1 MKVSLNQTIQSSKQ
15 PNFKGREIAK
25 DEYGERYYK
34 WSAPFDPS
42 RFDCYLDVYPVQ
54 PDRNGDYSS
63 NDFKKRYK
71 DIRTGKDSIQL
82 NAGINNIDLDYIFG
96 RVQDAPFAYRYRL
109 QPKGNPSAPPIF
121 MVDAGDVVDKRTYGN
136 GDWESVYNIVVP
148 TSSMGGKAGAAILI
162 GADNFDARYMY
173 DKNGNIVP
181 NPDAEKNLNTFK
193 NFSNHIGG
201 SLAGVHQALRDGRL
215 DPYSIIF
222 YLPHTSGDKLSSA
235 GYWLE
240 SGFQLS
246 AAGDTIDNFTKF
258 QNEMFAKSKKLVM
271 DSALTS
277 EGMSGIHIQSILQH
291 GADDVFFD
299 WFRAN
304 SLKNMTAKIG
314 AFGTKTQYIRH
325 KLINAP
331 ATPVQDANG
340 HITWKKNVK
349 YNKHNPTYVQVYNVD
364 QASPEQVTN
373 PNLKIDKYGN
383 PNGSNPMRYGT
394 HNDTIMAYCFPI
406 KYDTYKDNVDRLN
419 ELNKNL
425 RQQKKPVIP
434 VESYMGTRI
443 LTKFEGFEFENKI
456 EGGFYTWDANADIA
470 KFDYADTVED
480 LEDAMHL
487 PLNERKAYFLNKAQK
502 RAEVLDYAVSSLNYW
517 IGKTNQEYNLYVAQ
531 NLRGMDINNAAE
543 AGKFIQDKIK
553 KGILP
558 EKINQEKINTEI
570 IENVLNGD
578 YLLHGKDSVDNF
590 HDTILGGLMAY
601 PLESTEAGKDILALF
616 STPYITNRATKP
628 EYIGK
633 SRIELLKHRNP
644 HLTEQYENVYNL
656 TTRMYAEEMYDF
668 ARKVIDD
675 INADLPNNSKL
686 NRDGDT
692 SDYGKYVIPIITQE
706 IAKFAVVKGLFPDVD
721 YKINKE
727 RGGITYDY
735 DEMKKKSLKSLG
747 INLTNQ
753 ENEAEDL
760 VLKLKRGIRNISESD
775 RKHLVK
781 AIHKMID
788 GTNVKDFEM
797 AEMIVDRTGLGMQ
810 LRVDA
815 AKDFSNMDGLR
826 NGADRFD
833 DNWNQVIRVLNTIG
847 SNVRK
852 VNPNIYIVPEITNE
866 VDLYKLGEG
875 DMSDRFN
882 WKKGVYDGKF
892 EYTDDLIMK
901 LIRETQIDAVANY
914 QKYFTNIGAIY
925 GKKGDDGQDWGENQD
940 ERMYNIFRQAKS
952 EDRYDRNRDG
962 ANDAA
967 EAFLFSV
974 PYDSINKSYTFVAN
988 HDKPRI
994 NHVLSLDMG
1003 LFFANLNNNLS
1014 GQEKEYRRR
1023 AYEVLNPDK
1032 DPNNTKAVDDY
1043 DFSYVSSMA
1052 IARGESL
1059 NHAFYNALNELS
1071 NKKDSKGYDL
1081 INPAQ
1086 KDEILF
1092 GLKKVVADFAAG
1104 KYKDIYFE
1112 PDNFG
1117 VEEVD
1122 KVIRL
1127 IVDEYAD
1134 KNMSKLSPEAKEAL
1148 FDKAFEVIID
1158 TALNNSL
1165 GMDKFLVNS
1174 PGIPT
1179 IYAGDD
1185 TGSTGFERLKNNS
1198 FTKNRSAVRHDYV
1211 DKYDFIKKR
1220 KEQKEAIMMLRSR
1233 PALHALNDGA
1243 MFLLKQ
1249 QGSREGRNVT
1259 GILRYS
1265 TDGSAVISLLNTAG
1279 ISHDYRR
1286 KTDPYNNRT
1295 TINDNKIDLS
1305 YDGRDGFI
1313 GLHGG
1318 LEQGMVFVN
1327 AFDPNDTYRVFYGGE
1342 DNYYLAKDK
1351 NCTQPIV
1358 LTDNTLT
1365 LYHASPELQ
1374 NLDKEFQE
1382 RVANAK
1388 KTNTSFCGK
1397 AYVNQVY
1404 NVAPVNYKKSE
1415 EVKTGAKLEIVSK

>member
-1 MKVSLNQTIQSSKQ
+1 MKVSLTRTLQASKQ
-15 PNFKGREIAK
+15 PDFKGREIAK
-25 DEYGERYYK
+25 NEYGERYYR

-42 RFDCYLDVYPVQ
+42 RFDCYLDVYPVT
-54 PDRNGDYSS
+54 PDRNGDYYS

-71 DIRTGKDSIQL
+71 DIRTGEETIKL
-82 NAGINNIDLDYIFG
+82 EAGINNIDLDYIFG
-96 RVQDAPFAYRYRL
+96 RVEDAPFAYRYRL
-109 QPKGNPSAPPIF
+109 QPKNDLTAPPIF
-121 MVDAGDVVDKRTYGN
+121 MVDTGDIVDKRNYMD
-136 GDWESVYNIVVP
+136 DWENVYNIVVP
-148 TSSMGGKAGAAILI
+148 TGSMGGKAGAAILI
-162 GADNFDARYMY
+162 GADNFDVRYKY
-173 DKNGNIVP
+173 DKKGNIVP
-181 NPDAEKNLNTFK
+181 NPNAEKNYGTFK

-222 YLPHTSGDKLSSA
+222 YLPHASGDHLSPA

-246 AAGDTIDNFTKF
+246 AAGDTIDNFTRF
-258 QNEMFAKSKKLVM
+258 QNELFAKGKKLVM

-291 GADDVFFD
+291 GEDDVFFD
-299 WFRAN
+299 WFRARA
-304 SLKNMTAKIG
+304 LKNMTAKIG
-314 AFGTKTQYIRH
+314 AFGTKTQFIRH

-331 ATPVQDANG
+331 ANPVQDANG
-340 HITWKKNVK
+340 HITWVKNLK
-349 YNKHNPTYVQVYNVD
+349 YEKHNPTYVQVYNVD
-364 QASPEQVTN
+364 QASPEQITN

-383 PNGSNPMRYGT
+383 PNGSNPLRYGT
-394 HNDTIMAYCFPI
+394 HNDTMMAYSFPI
-406 KYDTYKDNVDRLN
+406 NFKTYEENVGRLN
-419 ELNKNL
+419 ELNKTL
-425 RQQKKPVIP
+425 RHQKKAVIP
-434 VESYMGTRI
+434 LESYMGTRI
-443 LTKFEGFEFENKI
+443 LTKFEKFEFENKI
-456 EGGFYTWDANADIA
+456 DGGFYTWDANADIA

-480 LEDAMHL
+480 LEEAMHL
-487 PLNERKAYFLNKAQK
+487 PLNERNAYFLNKAQK
-502 RAEVLDYAVSSLNYW
+502 RCEVLDYAVSSLTYW
-517 IGKTNQEYNLYVAQ
+517 IGKTNQELNLYVAQ
-531 NLRGMDINNAAE
+531 NLKGMDTSNAAE
-543 AGKFIQDKIK
+543 ANKFIRNQIK

-558 EKINQEKINTEI
+558 EKINQEKINEEVI
-570 IENVLNGD
+570 DNVLNDD

-628 EYIGK
+628 EFIGQ
-633 SRIELLKHRNP
+633 SRFELLQHKNP
-644 HLTEQYENVYNL
+644 HLTTQYENVYNL
-656 TTRMYAEEMYDF
+656 TTRMYSEEMYDF
-668 ARKVIDD
+668 ARQIIDE
-675 INADLPNNSKL
+675 INKNLPADSKL
-686 NRDGDT
+686 NRYGDT
-692 SDYGKYVIPIITQE
+692 SDYGKYVLPIITQE
-706 IAKFAVVKGLFPDVD
+706 IAKFAVVKGLFPDID
-721 YKINKE
+721 YEINQT

-735 DEMKKKSLKSLG
+735 DAMKEKSLKSLE
-747 INLTNQ
+747 IPNTNQ

-775 RKHLVK
+775 KRQLVK
-781 AIHKMID
+781 AIRKMID
-788 GTNVKDFEM
+788 GTNLKDFEM

-833 DNWNQVIRVLNTIG
+833 DNWNEVIRILNTIG
-847 SNVRK
+847 SNTRK
-852 VNPNIYIVPEITNE
+852 VNPNIYIVSEITNE

-875 DMSDRFN
+875 DMSNRFN

-901 LIRETQIDAVANY
+901 LIRETQTDAVANY

-952 EDRYDRNRDG
+952 EDRYDRSRDG

-974 PYDSINKSYTFVAN
+974 PYDSISKSYTFVAN

-994 NHVLSLDMG
+994 NHVLSLDME
-1003 LFFANLNNNLS
+1003 LFFANLNKNFTER
-1014 GQEKEYRRR
+1014 EKSYRRR
-1023 AYEVLNPDK
+1023 AYAVLNPDK
-1032 DPNNTKAVDDY
+1032 DANNYDAVNNY

-1052 IARGESL
+1052 VARGESL
-1059 NHAFYNALNELS
+1059 NAAFNETV
-1071 NKKDSKGYDL
+1071 NKLAGLKDSKGHDY

-1092 GLKKVVADFAAG
+1092 GLKKIVAELASG
-1104 KYKDIYFE
+1104 KYKGVNFE
-1112 PDNFG
+1112 PDTFG

-1122 KVIRL
+1122 KL
-1127 IVDEYAD
+1127 IGLVVDEYAD
-1134 KNMSKLSPEAKEAL
+1134 RNSDKLSPEARNVL
-1148 FDKAFEVIID
+1148 FDLTFEDILD

-1179 IYAGDD
+1179 IYAGDE
-1185 TGSTGFERLKNNS
+1185 TGSTGFERMKNNS

-1220 KEQKEAIMMLRSR
+1220 KEQKEAVMMLRSR

-1243 MFLLKQ
+1243 TYLLKQ
-1249 QGSREGRNVT
+1249 QNSNRGVKVT
-1259 GILRYS
+1259 GLLRYS
-1265 TDGSAVISLLNTAG
+1265 TDGSAVISLLNTSG

-1286 KTDPYNNRT
+1286 KTDPYNNSVVLNGNR
-1295 TINDNKIDLS
+1295 IDLS

-1318 LEQGMVFVN
+1318 LEQGMEFVN
-1327 AFDPNDTYRVFYGGE
+1327 AYDPNDRYKVFWGGG
-1342 DNYYLAKDK
+1342 DNYYLAKDQ
-1351 NCTQPIV
+1351 NCSQEIV

-1365 LYHASPELQ
+1365 LYHAPQELQ
-1374 NLDKEFQE
+1374 NLDTEFLK
-1382 RVANAK
+1382 RVENAK
-1388 KTNTSFCGK
+1388 KSNTSFCGK
-1397 AYVNQVY
+1397 TYVNQVY
-1404 NVAPVNYKKSE
+1404 NVAPVNYQIKE
-1415 EVKTGAKLEIVSK
+1415 DVKTGSKLELISK